1 MNGKTAAVLFSGL
14 LFACAQTPPPQEPA
28 APAAPSPPAA
38 SAAAHPIPAA
48 PTPASAEAPRPSPAP
63 PPTAASEPKD
73 HIVNI
78 QGASC
83 QALLRL
89 SPEDRAAASMFYI
102 GYQASRVHARSIN
115 VGVIP
120 SIEAQA
126 LTYCQENPNW
136 SVARAFAQAY
146 SRARS

>member
-28 APAAPSPPAA
+28 APAAPSAPAA
-38 SAAAHPIPAA
+38 SAAAPA
-48 PTPASAEAPRPSPAP
+48 PASAEAPRPSPAP

-115 VGVIP
+115 VSVIP
-120 SIEAQA
+120 SI
-126 LTYCQENPNW
+126 
-136 SVARAFAQAY
+136 
-146 SRARS
+146 